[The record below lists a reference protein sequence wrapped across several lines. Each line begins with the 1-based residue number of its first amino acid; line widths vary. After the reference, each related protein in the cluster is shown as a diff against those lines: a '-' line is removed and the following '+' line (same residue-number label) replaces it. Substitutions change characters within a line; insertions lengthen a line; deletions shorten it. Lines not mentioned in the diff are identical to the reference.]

1 MIVPNLVLA
10 IERTVVRI
18 VFAQVHVHIHKD
30 KRFVRRLILYL
41 D

>member
-18 VFAQVHVHIHKD
+18 VFAQVRVYIHRD
-30 KRFVRRLILYL
+30 KRSVQRLIL